1 MMGCLPRLI
10 LSRQLVLIE
19 LVFISHAIEKLLLL
33 NRQPADHL
41 ILLVDQVCDELLFF
55 LHKVSD
61 DGVLLG
67 D

>member
-19 LVFISHAIEKLLLL
+19 LVFISHAIKKLLLL